1 METRNSSPIEY
12 DQILSRFSVRRYLPD
27 KLGQQR
33 ITEIRSLSSS
43 RMVLY
48 LKTVFSCDIFEYD
61 LKSKTSGA
69 LGAFGR
75 IFNAPYFL
83 APYTVG
89 DTNSLIDLGYRTQ
102 QIVLRLWRWGIGTCY
117 IGCVHH
123 QKRVKELLALPS
135 DARIASLV
143 AFGISAQDQSKYVY
157 QRISQAFARSKKRLE
172 YNELFLDNS
181 IEKYYQLSEDHKK
194 IIEAGRQAPSATNAQ
209 PWRFKIEGDYFV
221 ISANRK
227 SVSKVYDPNQEYVL
241 HDAGICMANIS
252 LAGESFGKK
261 IDWELL
267 TDMNEPL
274 SEQRIRLARYK
285 IY

>member
-89 DTNSLIDLGYRTQ
+89 DTNSLTDLGYRTQ